1 MSTQEIPT
9 VLIAYP
15 RAFLCYG
22 KFERKLT
29 TILSNFNQF
38 YIAYMADDN
47 NFINKH
53 LSSDQR
59 VNDVITSS
67 IDEEYLNRISHA
79 IIFNDGDTFTHL
91 IENAK
96 NQGIKSRIIDA
107 EITKVANKDK
117 GESYDVYIGRGSDWG
132 NPYAVGFGASPGEEQ
147 NDRDEAIRKFKYDF
161 DKGYLKSSKEDALK
175 LKGKIL
181 GCHCK
186 PLACHGDVIAEYLN
200 SLDDGK

>member
-1 MSTQEIPT
+1 MSIQEIPT

-15 RAFLCYG
+15 QEFLCYG

-29 TILSNFNQF
+29 TILANFNQF

-59 VNDVITSS
+59 VSDAITSS
-67 IDEEYLNRISHA
+67 IDEEHLNQISHA
-79 IIFNDGDTFTHL
+79 IIFNDGETFNHL
-91 IENAK
+91 IDNAK
-96 NQGIKSRIIDA
+96 NQGIKSRVIDA
-107 EITKVANKDK
+107 GITKVVNKDK
-117 GESYDVYIGRGSDWG
+117 GGKYDVYIGRGSDWG

-147 NDRDEAIRKFKYDF
+147 NDRDEAIRKYKYDF
-161 DKGYLKSSKEDALK
+161 ERDFLQKSKEDALK

-186 PLACHGDVIAEYLN
+186 PLACHGDVLAEYLN

>member
-1 MSTQEIPT
+1 MSIQEIPT

-15 RAFLCYG
+15 PAFSCYG

-29 TILSNFNQF
+29 TILANFNQF

-59 VNDVITSS
+59 VSDSITSS
-67 IDEEYLNRISHA
+67 IDEEHLNKISHA
-79 IIFNDGDTFTHL
+79 IIFNDGETFNHL
-91 IENAK
+91 IDNAK
-96 NQGIKSRIIDA
+96 IQGIKSRIIDA
-107 EITKVANKDK
+107 GITKVANKDK
-117 GESYDVYIGRGSDWG
+117 GDKYDIYIGRGSDWG

-147 NDRDEAIRKFKYDF
+147 NDRDEAIRKYKYDF
-161 DKGYLKSSKEDALK
+161 ERNFLQKSKEDALK

-186 PLACHGDVIAEYLN
+186 PLACHGDILAEYLN